1 MATASN
7 TVDISPAVPLAAPRR
22 LAKVPSAAA
31 TTSATDDRI
40 DGSVPLRMPAILRLQ
55 QPKGGAAPKHN
66 PRGPD
71 GEERRKAT
79 TANGRPGHGKR
90 RQRRYENAQ
99 LAGNPHLHRPSR
111 ADFSPGPYMKDL
123 STKFA
128 PPPKSFSRSTY
139 ISSSPADSPS
149 AASLAASAEAG
160 HFGMSLRGL
169 RRNLRMATGPRTQRG
184 NGGRTEE
191 VLEIMERELSEWLGM
206 SGRIPEGFYHD
217 STTYAGT
224 SLRQAVSRGKSLDP
238 TPLDD
243 VFLPPVETLPDL
255 PTTSRED
262 TVEVPTLT
270 ELARQP
276 HTLVWLAPSSHHRFL
291 LHCLARYYDLSS
303 FSRPLSPLEP
313 DVRVT
318 HVLRPQLVR
327 PRVQQASAGTRVSE
341 LHGLETPPGTDWST
355 AGATTTE
362 GELTATDLDTPSAT
376 DDAYDS
382 ESVGSVAG
390 GSQVDPAE
398 WHAAP
403 AHGATDDEAEAVY
416 SSATDS
422 DDHTSDGGVDS
433 LASSFA
439 DLSTAVPST
448 PRGMATPAFVSI
460 AHPSPNGSATPT
472 PLARPVFAPSPLSLL
487 GAATSAT
494 PRPADRGRT
503 GRRSLPNANLN
514 GYTSTESS
522 PSRSP
527 TRAAQAAS
535 RGTFVGTAAGE
546 WKLPARRFVDWLY
559 D

>member
-1 MATASN
+1 MDTPGSETPKTA
-7 TVDISPAVPLAAPRR
+7 AVPLAAPRR
-22 LAKVPSAAA
+22 PAPAPPASGATIVAAA
-31 TTSATDDRI
+31 DDRI

-55 QPKGGAAPKHN
+55 QPKGGAAPK
-66 PRGPD
+66 RDTKGPED
-71 GEERRKAT
+71 RRKAT

-90 RQRRYENAQ
+90 RQRRYENSQ
-99 LAGNPHLHRPSR
+99 LAGNPHLHRPTR

-139 ISSSPADSPS
+139 ISSSPTETPS
-149 AASLAASAEAG
+149 QAALAASAEAG

-169 RRNLRMATGPRTQRG
+169 RRTLRMATGLRAKRG
-184 NGGRTEE
+184 DGGRTEQ
-191 VLEIMERELSEWLGM
+191 VLEIMERELSDWLGL

-217 STTYAGT
+217 STAFAGT

-243 VFLPPVETLPDL
+243 VSLPPIEALPDL
-255 PTTSRED
+255 PHTRSAAED
-262 TVEVPTLT
+262 NRDVPTLT

-291 LHCLARYYDLSS
+291 LHCLARYYDLTS

-327 PRVQQASAGTRVSE
+327 SRSAGTRLTAGD

-355 AGATTTE
+355 AGGTTTE

-376 DDAYDS
+376 EDGYDS
-382 ESVGSVAG
+382 ESVFASGSEVDEADWQVAA
-390 GSQVDPAE
+390 VA
-398 WHAAP
+398 
-403 AHGATDDEAEAVY
+403 GATDDEAEAVY

-422 DDHTSDGGVDS
+422 EGHTSDGGVDS

-439 DLSTAVPST
+439 DLSAGT
-448 PRGMATPAFVSI
+448 PRRAATPAFVSLLQT
-460 AHPSPNGSATPT
+460 ASSNGSSTPT
-472 PLARPVFAPSPLSLL
+472 PLARPAYAPSPLSHL
-487 GAATSAT
+487 GSTAGET
-494 PRPADRGRT
+494 PRPADRGRAIAA
-503 GRRSLPNANLN
+503 GRRSLPPPNG

-527 TRAAQAAS
+527 TRAAAAAV
-535 RGTFVGTAAGE
+535 TYLGTAAGD
-546 WKLPARRFVDWLY
+546 WKLPPTRFVDWLY
-559 D
+559 E